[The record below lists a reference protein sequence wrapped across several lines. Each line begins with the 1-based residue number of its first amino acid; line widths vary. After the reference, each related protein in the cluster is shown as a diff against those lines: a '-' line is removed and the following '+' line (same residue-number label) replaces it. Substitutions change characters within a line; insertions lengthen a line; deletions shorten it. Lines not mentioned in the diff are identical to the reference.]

1 MSPRLAASAVK
12 CWSWADVRGLVS
24 VVGFLGAVVLVVV
37 FVNVLDS
44 GGRPKRLA
52 LRASSSSLLAEVAGV
67 VVLAVL
73 VVLLVVVAAIMDD
86 ICRANCRF
94 RMAAKSRWRRVV
106 CGTVVGNACTCR

>member
-52 LRASSSSLLAEVAGV
+52 LRASSSSLLLAEVAGA
-67 VVLAVL
+67 VVLAV
-73 VVLLVVVAAIMDD
+73 VLVVVAAIMDD

-106 CGTVVGNACTCR
+106 VCGTVVGNACTCR